1 MSHSFKTSGLPGKVS
16 ALAWVTGVAAVSNE
30 ARVANI
36 ISVETQMDLG
46 LQLAAAQV
54 PGKQK
59 SGTSMGHDT
68 KLNLKSQRGL

>member
-1 MSHSFKTSGLPGKVS
+1 M
-16 ALAWVTGVAAVSNE
+16 TGVAAVSNE
-30 ARVANI
+30 ARVTNI
-36 ISVETQMDLG
+36 IIVETQMDLG

-68 KLNLKSQRGL
+68 KLN

>member
-1 MSHSFKTSGLPGKVS
+1 M
-16 ALAWVTGVAAVSNE
+16 TGVAAVSNE
-30 ARVANI
+30 ARVTNI

-68 KLNLKSQRGL
+68 KLN